1 MVLDDAKRADACV
14 NIFLS
19 CFAFQITMISRAA
32 CWFHFSLCIPSHV
45 AAFLAIHANV
55 SRVNC
60 SWVDSVEQDANA
72 ATGPLTGAF
81 SN

>member
-1 MVLDDAKRADACV
+1 MMPSVPTRALMHF
-14 NIFLS
+14 FLLFRVSNHNDFS
-19 CFAFQITMISRAA
+19 CCMLGLF
-32 CWFHFSLCIPSHV
+32 FSLHPISCCR
-45 AAFLAIHANV
+45 FFFAIHANV